1 MLPFWYSNF
10 SNVSGTAYS
19 PVSSQSAIAF
29 IPPFS
34 TRTMTGMDWH
44 PATSPA
50 MVGFQKIVWLS
61 YVAPHHYIADNKFT
75 LLVLILIMS

>member
-1 MLPFWYSNF
+1 
-10 SNVSGTAYS
+10 
-19 PVSSQSAIAF
+19 
-29 IPPFS
+29 
-34 TRTMTGMDWH
+34 MTGMDWH